1 MVGSGFPSSS
11 FDTVTQEWID
21 ATRSIIGTFSAT
33 AADGSPVELRIRD
46 ASGREFCRAAAT
58 GTATCTARIPH
69 DLIPTNPVTG
79 RRSIE
84 LFVEAELRRAGSAT
98 VRVDGLWNTTHLPA
112 NEVELQSGL
121 TTTPTG
127 TAAVSLPFVIRRNR
141 AFVPE
146 GYVLAFRNANG
157 GTYREAL
164 ALVQRDGSAQAA
176 NLAVEVMGDID
187 RLELTT
193 INTDITEHRRLV
205 FLVPGAGADTTVRA
219 TTLNTLETGVAH
231 PAGTPRRARQPG
243 GIPVARTGR
252 RLCQWASRPLDR
264 EPPCRAAEPTRGL
277 WHELIRSSPRRKEV
291 PQHLHRLLP

>member
-1 MVGSGFPSSS
+1 M
-11 FDTVTQEWID
+11 
-21 ATRSIIGTFSAT
+21 
-33 AADGSPVELRIRD
+33 
-46 ASGREFCRAAAT
+46 
-58 GTATCTARIPH
+58 
-69 DLIPTNPVTG
+69 
-79 RRSIE
+79 
-84 LFVEAELRRAGSAT
+84 
-98 VRVDGLWNTTHLPA
+98 PA

-243 GIPVARTGR
+243 GILSLGLDVAFANGLPGR
-252 RLCQWASRPLDR
+252 WTENRPAALLSQ
-264 EPPCRAAEPTRGL
+264 RAGCGTN
-277 WHELIRSSPRRKEV
+277 
-291 PQHLHRLLP
+291 